1 MRMGEAEVAGQ
12 KVHMEPIS
20 SGLSLQQL
28 EVGF

>member
-12 KVHMEPIS
+12 KVRMEPIS

-28 EVGF
+28 EVGL